1 MLSGLSRPEMGV
13 RVSGGQGPP
22 SGPATAWCPGH
33 SGRLPLE
40 VGKHQAGGTGVV
52 SFRAH
57 GHDLASPRVVGEGHT
72 YKHREVTSSTCVHTH
87 TQGIPRGRSLK
98 AKPEK

>member
-1 MLSGLSRPEMGV
+1 MGV